1 VGPGTAPNLTILVQS
16 LLDAALIT
24 LADALAAR
32 AALAGVG
39 ELSSAEARTRAHRR
53 RRALLWSDQF
63 ARTMR
68 LQHPF
73 YTHPGSCQHP
83 TAPGSRQRIFSPVI
97 LPCCI
102 VRSARSAAARKFSRK
117 FHAGSRHWAPGRD
130 LDRRFKESHLSTQT
144 STDHIYLGLG
154 FVPAFQPHPLSY
166 RHTCTTHSN
175 KLLLSATQQ
184 HWATAGCRLH
194 RVTEHQGTHKPSFDR
209 RHPFVNKKTANAQMW
224 SLMNETNGANS
235 SQGIDG
241 TSEPKCCLQMD
252 ETYETNETNETK

>member
-1 VGPGTAPNLTILVQS
+1 MGPGTAPNLTILVQS
-16 LLDAALIT
+16 LLDAAPIA

-117 FHAGSRHWAPGRD
+117 FHDAVTSTG
-130 LDRRFKESHLSTQT
+130 HLAAT
-144 STDHIYLGLG
+144 STDDSRKAIFPHK
-154 FVPAFQPHPLSY
+154 PAP
-166 RHTCTTHSN
+166 TTYTWGSVLCQHSN
-175 KLLLSATQQ
+175 HTPYLT
-184 HWATAGCRLH
+184 
-194 RVTEHQGTHKPSFDR
+194 GTHVLPIATSFCSVPR
-209 RHPFVNKKTANAQMW
+209 SNTGPQLVVVSIGTQNTKERTSP
-224 SLMNETNGANS
+224 LLIE
-235 SQGIDG
+235 GIR
-241 TSEPKCCLQMD
+241 L
-252 ETYETNETNETK
+252 

>member
-1 VGPGTAPNLTILVQS
+1 MVGPIRAYHATSAS
-16 LLDAALIT
+16 LLYTPRVVPTPNGPWFASTHIFAGHFAVLHRPFCALCRGTQI
-24 LADALAAR
+24 LAE
-32 AALAGVG
+32 VP
-39 ELSSAEARTRAHRR
+39 RR
-53 RRALLWSDQF
+53 
-63 ARTMR
+63 
-68 LQHPF
+68 
-73 YTHPGSCQHP
+73 CNE
-83 TAPGSRQRIFSPVI
+83 
-97 LPCCI
+97 
-102 VRSARSAAARKFSRK
+102 
-117 FHAGSRHWAPGRD
+117 HWAPGRD

-194 RVTEHQGTHKPSFDR
+194 RDTEHQGTHKPSFDR